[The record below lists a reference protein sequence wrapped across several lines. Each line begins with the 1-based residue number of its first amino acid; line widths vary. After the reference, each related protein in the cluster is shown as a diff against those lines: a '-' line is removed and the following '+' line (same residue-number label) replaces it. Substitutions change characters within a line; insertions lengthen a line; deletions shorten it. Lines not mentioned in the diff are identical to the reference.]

1 MSKTNT
7 SYVKTNTSY
16 VKTNTS
22 YVKTNTSY
30 VKTNKHAAPDARL
43 KHPNTY
49 KRLKPNPEK
58 LINDSPLNN
67 SLKLMALKINDAIQS
82 KKLNNKKI

>member
-1 MSKTNT
+1 MS
-7 SYVKTNTSY
+7 KTNTSY